1 MAEYGAN
8 NFDGSSD
15 GSDLISYKRMLSEAQ
30 RQQVELLEI
39 IKKLVDE
46 YSSLAEE
53 SEIRQI
59 ADSKRIEELLVQSK

>member
-1 MAEYGAN
+1 
-8 NFDGSSD
+8 
-15 GSDLISYKRMLSEAQ
+15 MLSEAQ
-30 RQQVELLEI
+30 RQQIELLEI

-59 ADSKRIEELLVQSK
+59 VDSERIEKFLVQGK